1 MHLGSQE
8 RTYSKWARGSG
19 QRRSQ
24 GPSGPGVGF
33 HGGRGAGQAGIAG
46 GSGVGGDSS
55 AEDGDAIPRW
65 GRRGSGASGTGGGE
79 AQPPGQRLQSACS
92 SSSVSALLCISQT
105 LWSRLSP
112 PACSTDSSF
121 LGSAGSRNGKGGSA
135 RPGPGGHAGVGAGRA
150 RPTHPRVLQHLLDPP
165 VAVREAAPQPELRGE
180 EDHGA
185 CGPASPLRRARA
197 VPHLEEVVAAP
208 ERFRVRVPTGIS
220 GVPRVCPAPPPLT
233 ARVFARGGSGAPG
246 LECVAGQTQ

>member
-1 MHLGSQE
+1 MFL
-8 RTYSKWARGSG
+8 
-19 QRRSQ
+19 
-24 GPSGPGVGF
+24 
-33 HGGRGAGQAGIAG
+33 G
-46 GSGVGGDSS
+46 GSCDSINPES
-55 AEDGDAIPRW
+55 PHV
-65 GRRGSGASGTGGGE
+65 
-79 AQPPGQRLQSACS
+79 PLLQSPRFCAFHKRSGHGSHRQLVAPILPS
-92 SSSVSALLCISQT
+92 SEV
-105 LWSRLSP
+105 
-112 PACSTDSSF
+112 
-121 LGSAGSRNGKGGSA
+121 
-135 RPGPGGHAGVGAGRA
+135 
-150 RPTHPRVLQHLLDPP
+150 PRVLQHLLDPP